1 MTCLGPGSVIGS
13 LDKAYFA
20 LVFELVRILAC
31 HVVLCLAVRSL
42 IVVCLQ
48 YLVCILW
55 LGIAMD
61 WILISNFVWR
71 VLLGRVD
78 LLLRVPVDI
87 GAVVIS
93 VRWVL
98 ELCYH
103 ILLVCSSHV
112 WLAKGGLIVW
122 EVAQTVAILL
132 WAFLHTQ
139 IVVLIRTV
147 YHIE

>member
-31 HVVLCLAVRSL
+31 HVVLSLAVGPL
-42 IVVCLQ
+42 IVVWLQ

-61 WILISNFVWR
+61 WILISDFVRW

-78 LLLRVPVDI
+78 LLLWVPVDV

-98 ELCYH
+98 ELCNH
-103 ILLVCSSHV
+103 ILLVCCSHV
-112 WLAKGGLIVW
+112 WLAKGGLIVR
-122 EVAQTVAILL
+122 EVAQSVAILL

-139 IVVLIRTV
+139 VVVLIRTV

>member
-1 MTCLGPGSVIGS
+1 MTCLGPWSVISS

-20 LVFELVRILAC
+20 LVFELVWILAC
-31 HVVLCLAVRSL
+31 HVVLRLAIRSL

-48 YLVCILW
+48 YLVCILRLW
-55 LGIAMD
+55 IAMD
-61 WILISNFVWR
+61 WILISDFIWR

-78 LLLRVPVDI
+78 LLLRVPVDV

-93 VRWVL
+93 MGWVL
-98 ELCYH
+98 ELCDH

-112 WLAKGGLIVW
+112 WLAEGGLIVW
-122 EVAQTVAILL
+122 EVAHSVAILL

-139 IVVLIRTV
+139 VMMLIRTV